1 MNPER
6 VRRFPRPHL
15 RCPLGGPSTRPWA
28 TAPLGTV
35 LALLL
40 AGEKRTGSDDGYH
53 SGYPMP
59 EALFSGVASLR
70 F

>member
-1 MNPER
+1 
-6 VRRFPRPHL
+6 
-15 RCPLGGPSTRPWA
+15 
-28 TAPLGTV
+28 LGTV